1 MNPLIIIAV
10 LFCGLST
17 APIYAAGPELKEVE
31 QLRWVEMAD
40 PIVDA
45 KAAIE
50 RKDFAL
56 LGVRGYTWR
65 IPGVEESKKLE
76 YSEKYGKRL
85 IEGTDD
91 VVLGPEHQRLIQLAT
106 KYAEKYNRYVLSYAT
121 QR

>member
-1 MNPLIIIAV
+1 MTIIAA
-10 LFCGLST
+10 LFCALST
-17 APIYAAGPELKEVE
+17 SPVYAAGPELNEVE

-40 PIVDA
+40 PIADA
-45 KAAIE
+45 KAAIG

-56 LGVRGYTWR
+56 LGVRGYTWLL
-65 IPGVEESKKLE
+65 PGVEESKKFE

-91 VVLGPEHQRLIQLAT
+91 VVLGTEHQRLIQLAT